1 MGYLSLQDVGS
12 LICRGAF
19 HRVFRDSMPT
29 PSVKDIKFMSAVLE
43 WERQPAENSWLI
55 CNERGLISVIEEEKK
70 NNFTYES
77 PTDSHKLALN
87 YRANV

>member
-19 HRVFRDSMPT
+19 HRVFRDSMLM
-29 PSVKDIKFMSAVLE
+29 PSVKDIEFMSAVLK
-43 WERQPAENSWLI
+43 WERQPAENSWLS

-70 NNFTYES
+70 KQF
-77 PTDSHKLALN
+77 HL
-87 YRANV
+87 